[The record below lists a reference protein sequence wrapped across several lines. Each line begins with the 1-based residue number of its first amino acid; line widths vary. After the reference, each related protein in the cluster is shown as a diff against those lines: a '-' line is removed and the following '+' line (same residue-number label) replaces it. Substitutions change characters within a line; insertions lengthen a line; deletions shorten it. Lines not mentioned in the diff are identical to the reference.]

1 MELSPIE
8 AFRAKI
14 NADANL
20 QAQVRNGV
28 NLVEL
33 GKANGFNFSQEE
45 LQNAINEL
53 NSADADL
60 SDFELSMVAG
70 GAGVPSNGKFL

>member
-1 MELSPIE
+1 MVLVSFLRPK
-8 AFRAKI
+8 AGR
-14 NADANL
+14 L
-20 QAQVRNGV
+20 LRNGA

-45 LQNAINEL
+45 LQNVINEL

-60 SDFELSMVAG
+60 SDFELSMISASFYNTCKDNNV
-70 GAGVPSNGKFL
+70 